1 MVSNTIKD
9 GSMTL
14 FWNDTWLDSI
24 NSEIFSR
31 AFSFAIFLNEDRP
44 EGPGSI
50 ILNENGGSTH
60 SYKGPHEKGN

>member
-1 MVSNTIKD
+1 
-9 GSMTL
+9 
-14 FWNDTWLDSI
+14 
-24 NSEIFSR
+24 
-31 AFSFAIFLNEDRP
+31 LNEDRP